1 MIKRRLGKTGLE
13 VSVIG
18 LGGIPLQRISPEE
31 ALKIIDKSLECG
43 INFIDTARA
52 YTVSEEFIG
61 PAIEKDRDK
70 WIIAT
75 KSALRDYESMKADI
89 DVSLKNLKT
98 DYIDL
103 YQIHFVK
110 SWEEYE
116 VIMGE
121 KGCYKALQEAVEAG
135 KIGHIGITSHNA
147 ELLEKI
153 VDRDHDKFG
162 TIQFPFNP
170 VEVQG
175 LKLFEKANKLDLGII
190 IMKPMA
196 GGAIENGEL
205 SLKYI
210 INNENI
216 TSAIPG
222 MDSLEQVAGN
232 SAVGSKIEP
241 LTQEETAEINKLK
254 DEMGNQFCRRC
265 GYCMPCVKGIDIP
278 AQFLL
283 EGYLKRYNLEEWAK
297 TRYNGQ
303 KISAHDCIACGK
315 CEPRCP
321 YDLPIIEMMK
331 SVQKSFEK

>member
-1 MIKRRLGKTGLE
+1 MIKRCLGKTGLE

-18 LGGIPLQRISPEE
+18 LGGIPLQRITPDD
-31 ALKIIDKSLECG
+31 ALEIINESMKCG

-61 PAIEKDRDK
+61 PAIEKHRDK

-75 KSALRDYESMKADI
+75 KSALRDYESMKKDI
-89 DVSLKNLKT
+89 DISLDNLKT

-110 SWEEYE
+110 SWEEYQG
-116 VIMGE
+116 IMGDN
-121 KGCYKALQEAVEAG
+121 GAYRALIEAKEEG
-135 KIGHIGITSHNA
+135 KIGHIGITSHSA

-153 VDRDHDKFG
+153 VDQDHEKFA

-175 LKLFEKANKLDLGII
+175 LELFRKAKKLNLGII

-196 GGAIENGEL
+196 GGAIENGVL

-210 INNENI
+210 VNNTDI

-222 MDSLEQVAGN
+222 MDSVEQVIKN
-232 SAVGSKIEP
+232 SSVGEKIEA
-241 LTQEETAEINKLK
+241 LTDDELGEIKKLK

-297 TRYNGQ
+297 TRYLAQ
-303 KISAHDCIACGK
+303 KISADDCIACGK

-321 YDLPIIEMMK
+321 YDLPISKMMK
-331 SVQKSFEK
+331 RVSEGFK